1 MRVLVTGA
9 SGFIGTYLVHEL
21 IDHGYEVTAL
31 TRKKQEIHP
40 KAKVVIGDITEPS
53 TIESYF
59 QDVDAVFHN
68 AAYAMDWGKKDR
80 FYQANVDGTRH
91 VAQACIDHGIK
102 RLIYTSS
109 AGVYGFPSNDELIS
123 EDSEKNPLNHYQ
135 RTKLLGEQVL
145 DEYPDLSVSSIRPP
159 MVFGA
164 NAPALKIVFSNL
176 QKQKFVY
183 IGSGDQQISIAHPA
197 DVARLMRIILEK
209 DVNASVYNVVSFI
222 TPIKSF
228 IDTIADLCGLE
239 PPQRHVSYRLAYTL
253 AWFSETFIRNPTLT
267 RFRVKSLGTTRRI
280 SAEKAK
286 KELGFAPEYDFSRT
300 IEDIVCWYK
309 DTYF

>member
-197 DVARLMRIILEK
+197 DVGRLMRIILEK

-286 KELGFAPEYDFSRT
+286 KELGFGPEYDFSRT

>member
-197 DVARLMRIILEK
+197 DVGRLMRIILEK